1 MDNQYGNKDIKW
13 HPQEII
19 DIGNGLKMGIASD
32 DGHYIVLS
40 PSPEGS
46 WKPATCI
53 PLRVAKRLGELAN
66 AQIALALFA
75 NVP

>member
-1 MDNQYGNKDIKW
+1 MNNQYEQNDIRW
-13 HPQEII
+13 QPQEII

-40 PSPEGS
+40 PAPGGT
-46 WKPATCI
+46 WKPASCI

-66 AQIALALFA
+66 AQIAVALFA
-75 NVP
+75 NAP

>member
-1 MDNQYGNKDIKW
+1 MNNQYEKNDIRW
-13 HPQEII
+13 QPQEII

-40 PSPEGS
+40 PSPEGL
-46 WKPATCI
+46 WKPSTCI

-75 NVP
+75 NAP